1 MEKEWK
7 RLFLKYEF
15 AKQQLETE
23 LNILIQEYA
32 FEHDYNPVEHIKSR
46 IKSEKSIKEKLDRK
60 KKEYTKEN
68 IETYVKDV
76 VGVRIIVSFLNEVF
90 DLVNMIK
97 TSKNIIIEKEENYID
112 NPKENGYTSY
122 HLDVLVPVFLS
133 SSVEY
138 VKAEIQIRTLAM
150 DFWASVDHK
159 VQYKYKGNLPEA
171 MTESLV
177 TYSKYL
183 KGLDRNMKR
192 INQEVKELEKKEK
205 E

>member
-1 MEKEWK
+1 MEKEMK
-7 RLFLKYEF
+7 ELFLKYEF
-15 AKQQLETE
+15 AKQLLETE

-32 FEHDYNPVEHIKSR
+32 FKNDYNPVEHVKSR
-46 IKSEKSIKEKLDRK
+46 IKSEESIKEKLNRK

-90 DLVNMIK
+90 DLVKLIK

-112 NPKENGYTSY
+112 NPKETGYTSY

-133 SSVEY
+133 SNIEY
-138 VKAEIQIRTLAM
+138 VRAEIQIRTLAM

-159 VQYKYKGNLPEA
+159 VQYKYKGKLPEA
-171 MTESLV
+171 MQESLI

-183 KGLDRNMKR
+183 KGLDRNMKK
-192 INQEVKELEKKEK
+192 INQEVKEL
-205 E
+205 